1 MSPVG
6 QRRAAESRRTSRPPG
21 IARDGYP
28 IINYEYAIVKKQQPS
43 AAEAAAIQ
51 KFLTWIVTKGSS
63 ATYLAPALFQ
73 PLPPRV
79 LAISRKLIGSI
90 SG

>member
-1 MSPVG
+1 M
-6 QRRAAESRRTSRPPG
+6 
-21 IARDGYP
+21 
-28 IINYEYAIVKKQQPS
+28 KKQQPS